1 MGWAIYDFNP
11 APTITNQIVRI
22 GNLNGI
28 NTTIII
34 LGGGLDPLNVKDA
47 MTKTIQDANGNVIQ
61 MLTSYRSNRN
71 FEFLKEEASKLTP

>member
-1 MGWAIYDFNP
+1 VEFVDCTFKKPEQAINQVVS
-11 APTITNQIVRI
+11 APPD
-22 GNLNGI
+22 GI

-71 FEFLKEEASKLTP
+71 FDLLQEEAAKLKP